1 MTPQEDPRDRAIALA
16 TVRHKDGVAVL
27 RVFTRKHGVVGCL
40 VREGTKGARRA
51 RNLHAPLSLLELV
64 GLRVMKG
71 DLYKFDRA
79 ERPLPQERTLMEV
92 PRSAVAMFL
101 AEWAL
106 KSVESE
112 APHPALFDALWRT
125 AVALETEPSCAR
137 LHLAFLVEAVQV
149 QGLKPDAPEVPPI
162 GMGRFNLA
170 TAEWEHGPPIGDD
183 FLSPSE
189 ATAFLRIQGTEID
202 EVRTQSLPAD
212 VRNQLV
218 LHHVHYLQLHLST
231 PRPLKSW
238 DVLRTVLA
246 D

>member
-16 TVRHKDGVAVL
+16 TVRHKDGVAIL
-27 RVFTRKHGVVGCL
+27 RVFTREHGVVGCL
-40 VREGTKGARRA
+40 VREGTKGARRG

-189 ATAFLRIQGTEID
+189 ATAFLRIQGTKID

-238 DVLRTVLA
+238 AVLRTVLA